1 VFNALNSCPLSSV
14 KVVILGQ
21 DPYHGP
27 NQAHGLAFSVQ
38 SGVPQPPSLK
48 NVVKEAITSCSI
60 RPTKVYKQ
68 NLLCVLLHITS
79 SSARCV
85 AVLMINCKVV
95 LFTLILFTST
105 CVLRNISTV

>member
-1 VFNALNSCPLSSV
+1 MYHAAFPILFALHQVIYPAEDKVFNALNSCPLSSV

-48 NVVKEAITSCSI
+48 NVVKEAITSCGI
-60 RPTKVYKQ
+60 RPTKV
-68 NLLCVLLHITS
+68 CIHI
-79 SSARCV
+79 
-85 AVLMINCKVV
+85 L
-95 LFTLILFTST
+95 
-105 CVLRNISTV
+105 

>member
-60 RPTKVYKQ
+60 RPTKVHTKS
-68 NLLCVLLHITS
+68 HF
-79 SSARCV
+79 A
-85 AVLMINCKVV
+85 
-95 LFTLILFTST
+95 
-105 CVLRNISTV
+105 